1 MRHFVPAATQKTG
14 GACKTGHWSEKDGRF
29 RGRWPAQLTSPF
41 VKANVE
47 PLEANQVKLTVE
59 LDDAELEAAIDQ
71 AYKKIAGQ
79 VNIPGFRRGKAPR
92 RLVEQQVGPE
102 AARAQALNDSLPD
115 FYMKAVTEQ
124 DIDAIA
130 PPQLKITS
138 GEEEGTVVFE
148 AEIDTRP
155 VPAIPGYNGLQV
167 TIPNPEATEEE
178 LDSQIERMR
187 KQYGELEPVERASQE
202 GDFVSIDIE
211 GTDKDGNAVA
221 GLTATNY
228 SHEVGA
234 SLQSLGPDFDN
245 ELTGVKAGDEK
256 EFTTTVPPND
266 DEVTFKV
273 KVNEVN
279 ERKLPELTDE
289 WANEVSEFD
298 TIKEL
303 RDDIANRLRE
313 NRKGE
318 AKRLLRNGAIEAL
331 AELVD
336 TDVPEVLVDNEMRR
350 QLRDMMYRLEQQGAS
365 LQQLLAMSGQTEEDF
380 LAQLREGATNTV
392 KADLA
397 LRSLAEKENI
407 EVTEEEIDAE
417 VDLLARQF
425 GQKSSRVRRDLERAE
440 QMPAVRSDIRKAKAL
455 KWLTENVSIVDSDG
469 KPLDREALGLDE
481 DEHDHEGHDHSH

>member
-1 MRHFVPAATQKTG
+1 
-14 GACKTGHWSEKDGRF
+14 
-29 RGRWPAQLTSPF
+29 

-59 LDDAELEAAIDQ
+59 LDDAELESAIDA

-138 GEEEGTVVFE
+138 GEEEGAVVFE
-148 AEIDTRP
+148 AEIETRP

-167 TIPNPEATEEE
+167 TIPNPQATEEE
-178 LDSQIERMR
+178 LDAQIERMR
-187 KQYGELEPVERASQE
+187 KQYGELEVVDRPSQE

-211 GTDKDGNAVA
+211 GTDGEGNAVA
-221 GLTATNY
+221 GLTASNY

-245 ELTGVKAGDEK
+245 ELKGVKAGDEK

-273 KVNEVN
+273 KVNDVS

-298 TIKEL
+298 TLKEL
-303 RDDIANRLRE
+303 RDDIANRLSE

-318 AKRLLRNGAIEAL
+318 ASRTLRNGAIEAL
-331 AELVD
+331 SELVD
-336 TDVPEVLVDNEMRR
+336 VDVPEVLVDNEMRR

-365 LQQLLAMSGQTEEDF
+365 LQQLLAMSGQSEEGF
-380 LAQLREGATNTV
+380 LGQLREGASNTV

-397 LRSLAEKENI
+397 LRSLAEKENL
-407 EVTEEEIDAE
+407 EATEEEIDAE
-417 VDLLARQF
+417 VELLARQL
-425 GQKSSRVRRDLERAE
+425 GQKTSRVRRDLERAE
-440 QMPAVRSDIRKAKAL
+440 QMPAVRSDIRKTKAL
-455 KWLTENVSIVDSDG
+455 KWLTENVSIVDTDG
-469 KPLDREALGLDE
+469 KPLDRTALGLDE
-481 DEHDHEGHDHSH
+481 DEHDHDHSDHDHSHE